1 MRQIVGSSLLKG
13 ATQINHTSDCDASYF
28 ASLYREKGLSGGHV
42 ISLGDNNQKQAMAAL
57 GAYRGGLQYG
67 GGVTAENAQQYL
79 EAGASHVIATS
90 YLVDKHRFC
99 WERLEQLKKE
109 IGKEHLVIDLSCRK
123 TSAGWVVASNR
134 WQTLTKIMLTEKTI
148 LELQEN
154 CNEFLIHAADVEGK
168 QSGMDEQLIKF
179 LGQHCDIP
187 TTYAGGASSLSDLDR
202 VAKLSNKK
210 LDLTIGSALDI
221 FGGLSVTLEDC
232 ISWNRSNKNHK
243 I

>member
-90 YLVDKHRFC
+90 Y
-99 WERLEQLKKE
+99 
-109 IGKEHLVIDLSCRK
+109 
-123 TSAGWVVASNR
+123 
-134 WQTLTKIMLTEKTI
+134 
-148 LELQEN
+148 
-154 CNEFLIHAADVEGK
+154 
-168 QSGMDEQLIKF
+168 
-179 LGQHCDIP
+179 
-187 TTYAGGASSLSDLDR
+187 
-202 VAKLSNKK
+202 
-210 LDLTIGSALDI
+210 
-221 FGGLSVTLEDC
+221 
-232 ISWNRSNKNHK
+232 
-243 I
+243 

>member
-13 ATQINHTSDCDASYF
+13 APQINHTSDFDAAYF
-28 ASLYREKGLSGGHV
+28 ASLYREEGLSGGHV
-42 ISLGDNNQKQAMAAL
+42 ISLGDNNQKQAVAAL

-67 GGVTAENAQQYL
+67 GGVTAENAQKYL

-90 YLVDKHRFC
+90 YLMDNNRFC

-109 IGKEHLVIDLSCRK
+109 VGQEHLVIDLSCRK
-123 TSAGWVVASNR
+123 TRAGWVVASNR
-134 WQTLTKIMLTEKTI
+134 WQTLTKMTLTEKTI

-154 CNEFLIHAADVEGK
+154 CNEFLIHAADEEGK

-179 LGQHCDIP
+179 LGQYCDIP
-187 TTYAGGASSLSDLDR
+187 TTYAGGASSLGDLDK
-202 VAKLSNKK
+202 VANLSNKK

-221 FGGLSVTLEDC
+221 FGGFGVTLEDC
-232 ISWNRSNKNHK
+232 ILWNRSNKNHK